1 MCVILPVF
9 SSSCNRTDL
18 PEWVL
23 TVAAITAFVVA
34 IAVFIVSAYHIF
46 IRIRDYRTSDSK
58 TYRDDEIF
66 LHIAG
71 YCICGIP
78 LVVATASVLY
88 AGIAYLFK

>member
-9 SSSCNRTDL
+9 SSSSNSAL
-18 PEWVL
+18 PEWAL

-34 IAVFIVSAYHIF
+34 IAVFVVSAYHIF
-46 IRIRDYRTSDSK
+46 IRIRDYRTSDFK
-58 TYRDDEIF
+58 TYRNDEIF

-78 LVVATASVLY
+78 LVAAVGSILY